1 MQFCSTYFQCKKHL
15 WTAWVWSSGFAQFS
29 WILRDLNW
37 ETRAR
42 GKDTRGKFTESGFFQ
57 TAPWDFWGGI
67 FLLSVVPLSRC
78 RLLATTTRIH
88 FVFAFLFKFFNHAEV
103 LKNNI
108 PNLQKKTTIWR
119 ILVVVVKGR
128 HHAIVL
134 IRFPPPPKKKKHS
147 HSAIRH
153 NTDPVLLT
161 TSTVFVFNVHLL
173 S

>member
-108 PNLQKKTTIWR
+108 PNLQKKTIWR

-134 IRFPPPPKKKKHS
+134 IRFPPPPPKKKHS